1 MTTQHDN
8 GIAKALPSIMARYAS
23 GEEIPAMAKEI
34 QVSASR
40 VYRCLARTLTT
51 QQYQALKETH
61 YRTHVDEAAQRLAL
75 AAHDRIELKLAAR
88 MHKLALWNFHRRC
101 SWLSHDTG
109 NRPPPILRQAGG
121 PE

>member
-8 GIAKALPSIMARYAS
+8 EIAKALSSIMARYAS

-34 QVSASR
+34 HVSASR

-75 AAHDRIELKLAAR
+75 AANDTIERKLATTMYKR
-88 MHKLALWNFHRRC
+88 ALWNFHRRC
-101 SWLSHDTG
+101 PWLSHGTG
-109 NRPPPILRQAGG
+109 NRPPHLAAGG
-121 PE
+121 VP